1 MKDIIEFYRDFY
13 KDFDNEEMER
23 LLKFMNLNKEM
34 KTNNL
39 SKGMCEKLA
48 LSLTLSR
55 RSKLYILDEPIS
67 GVDPVTREKIIDCIL
82 DRIDGN
88 ISMII
93 TTHYVNEVEKILDKV
108 VFLRDGV
115 IVEQGNVDDL
125 RGKYN
130 DSLDGI
136 YRRIFTE

>member
-1 MKDIIEFYRDFY
+1 
-13 KDFDNEEMER
+13 
-23 LLKFMNLNKEM
+23 
-34 KTNNL
+34 
-39 SKGMCEKLA
+39 
-48 LSLTLSR
+48 
-55 RSKLYILDEPIS
+55 
-67 GVDPVTREKIIDCIL
+67 REKIIDCIL